1 MIGVS
6 GAYPVVTLSYLMNW
20 ARSGPNAGGE
30 PLNWERFLWLPSLC
44 LLFVPLGWKQSS
56 EEFRSWFFP
65 TLLTLPMF
73 LLLYWRVYRKRS
85 RLTLVDL
92 LPIALLGYILT
103 PFNPAAFTYLAYAA
117 TFTPYVLRG
126 LLRPLALSLALV
138 ALHAVEIVLIHQ
150 PQIPLTVVS
159 ATLFITLSC
168 VNGYFRVED
177 LRKNAALRLSHEEI
191 RRLGAVAERERIGR
205 DLHDLLGHT
214 LSLIAI
220 KSELAGK
227 LVGRD
232 PVAAQHEIADVT
244 RTARVSLRQVRAAV
258 AGIRSASLEDELD
271 SARALLGSSGL
282 TLTCQRDAAAL
293 PVDTETALAMIVR
306 EAVTNI
312 HRHAEANRAWI
323 EISLKRAVAM
333 NTTAT
338 AAPEAPSHDRPEFDA
353 VLLVVS
359 DDGHGGVTKLGQG
372 LAGIQARIDSLGG
385 VLAIDSTSDRGT
397 TLRVKLP
404 LNRGD
409 CGSVWGRPVAAP
421 AGEA

>member
-1 MIGVS
+1 
-6 GAYPVVTLSYLMNW
+6 VTRPHLTNR
-20 ARSGPNAGGE
+20 ARGGPDAGHE
-30 PLNWERFLWLPSLC
+30 PLHWEQFLWLLSLC
-44 LLFVPLGWKQSS
+44 LLFVPLGWKQTS
-56 EEFRSWFFP
+56 EEFRSWFYP
-65 TLLTLPMF
+65 TLLTLPVF
-73 LLLYWRVYRKRS
+73 LLLYWRNYRKRW

-92 LPIALLGYILT
+92 LPIALLAYVLT
-103 PFNPAAFTYLAYAA
+103 PFNPVAFTYLAYAA

-177 LRKNAALRLSHEEI
+177 HRKNAALKFSHEEI
-191 RRLGAVAERERIGR
+191 RRLAAVAERERIGR

-227 LVGRD
+227 LIGRD
-232 PVAAQHEIADVT
+232 PGAAVHEIADVT
-244 RTARVSLRQVRAAV
+244 HTARASLKQVRAAV
-258 AGIRSASLEDELD
+258 AGMRSASLGDELD
-271 SARALLGSSGL
+271 SAHALLESSGV
-282 TLTCQRDAAAL
+282 TLTCHRDAAAL

-312 HRHAEANRAWI
+312 HRHAAANRAWI
-323 EISLKRAVAM
+323 EIYLKRAVAM
-333 NTTAT
+333 DITTTTA
-338 AAPEAPSHDRPEFDA
+338 PETPSHHRSEFDV

-359 DDGHGGVTKLGQG
+359 DDGHGGVTTRGQG
-372 LAGIQARIDSLGG
+372 LAGIQSRIDSLGG
-385 VLAIDSTSDRGT
+385 VLAIDSTSGRGT
-397 TLRVKLP
+397 ALRVELP
-404 LNRGD
+404 LDRGD
-409 CGSVWGRPVAAP
+409 CWPASGSAVAAP
-421 AGEA
+421 AAEA